1 MGGLGCWTPPP
12 PQVAHRSVWPG
23 HSSDFGLVLG
33 RWADCRG
40 GGSRGGELKPRGH
53 LNGRPKKLACWEY
66 CTPTLSPPDLGGSLS
81 PPQLSVRR
89 APPPPADHNPIGDEG
104 VELLGDGLKWARAAS
119 PWPVPISLPLPL
131 CRGWHR
137 WGASLF
143 VQQALIQP
151 FELPWLS

>member
-1 MGGLGCWTPPP
+1 MAAQKSSHVGNTARPLCPLLTLVGPYPPP
-12 PQVAHRSVWPG
+12 NFL
-23 HSSDFGLVLG
+23 SDV
-33 RWADCRG
+33 
-40 GGSRGGELKPRGH
+40 P
-53 LNGRPKKLACWEY
+53 
-66 CTPTLSPPDLGGSLS
+66 
-81 PPQLSVRR
+81 
-89 APPPPADHNPIGDEG
+89 PPPPADHNPIGDEG

>member
-1 MGGLGCWTPPP
+1 MAKKARPGLLNSSPVGVRGCGYLGKVLT
-12 PQVAHRSVWPG
+12 QNDRLTK
-23 HSSDFGLVLG
+23 LVL
-33 RWADCRG
+33 
-40 GGSRGGELKPRGH
+40 
-53 LNGRPKKLACWEY
+53 
-66 CTPTLSPPDLGGSLS
+66 
-81 PPQLSVRR
+81 
-89 APPPPADHNPIGDEG
+89 DHNPIGDEG